1 MNRAFYL
8 CEGTLYECIDESCP
22 HGLSCHEAHKKD
34 MQVESVDAPLIM
46 QQPLQTLQGILTS
59 RYHPDLPILSGE
71 QAAIVDAFST
81 SNIIVDAVA
90 GSGKTTTILSVVA
103 S

>member
-1 MNRAFYL
+1 
-8 CEGTLYECIDESCP
+8 
-22 HGLSCHEAHKKD
+22 
-34 MQVESVDAPLIM
+34 MQVESVDAHLIM
-46 QQPLQTLQGILTS
+46 QQSLQTLQDTVTS
-59 RYHPDLPILSGE
+59 RYHPDLPILSRE

-90 GSGKTTTILSVVA
+90 ESGKTTTILSVVA